1 MIANW
6 YLYGNYSL
14 SEVSYRVID
23 LCWEME
29 KSRDWGVGWE
39 SSLVSRTRILLPEA
53 NHLVMYSPIARATPI
68 RRLVMKVPMTAILSF
83 LPAPFKPL
91 ISISPTVAVSS
102 GWTVFPYLSHRFCFL
117 FMIAPAGFWPRG
129 QNPRRHPRSPRVY
142 TYRNKEYLLKK

>member
-23 LCWEME
+23 LCWEMG
-29 KSRDWGVGWE
+29 KSRDWGVRWE

-68 RRLVMKVPMTAILSF
+68 RRLVMKVPMTAVLSF
-83 LPAPFKPL
+83 LRAPFKPL
-91 ISISPTVAVSS
+91 ISISPRVAFSS
-102 GWTVFPYLSHRFCFL
+102 GWAVFPYSSHLFCFL
-117 FMIAPAGFWPRG
+117 FMIIKEKGI
-129 QNPRRHPRSPRVY
+129 HVSPRLMFIIIKHSIF
-142 TYRNKEYLLKK
+142 RIKILAA